1 MSNKSIKKSNEL
13 KYLQTQRQ
21 KLVSQ
26 REILK
31 KVTKEKQ
38 DELTS
43 LNSKIK
49 NIDERLEKLI
59 SGNEIIFSEHAI
71 LRYIERV
78 LGINL
83 TDIKAKILTES
94 EKDECM
100 QMGGNLT
107 YKKEDFTVKIQD
119 FVVTTVF
126 KE

>member
-71 LRYIERV
+71 LRYIARV

-83 TDIKAKILTES
+83 TDIKAKIITES
-94 EKDECM
+94 EKDE
-100 QMGGNLT
+100 
-107 YKKEDFTVKIQD
+107 
-119 FVVTTVF
+119 
-126 KE
+126 

>member
-59 SGNEIIFSEHAI
+59 SGNEIVFSEHAI

-119 FVVTTVF
+119 LCF
-126 KE
+126 

>member
-59 SGNEIIFSEHAI
+59 SGNEIVFSEHAI

>member
-38 DELTS
+38 DELAS
-43 LNSKIK
+43 LNLKIK

>member
-43 LNSKIK
+43 PNSKIK
-49 NIDERLEKLI
+49 KHR
-59 SGNEIIFSEHAI
+59 
-71 LRYIERV
+71 
-78 LGINL
+78 
-83 TDIKAKILTES
+83 
-94 EKDECM
+94 
-100 QMGGNLT
+100 
-107 YKKEDFTVKIQD
+107 
-119 FVVTTVF
+119 
-126 KE
+126 

>member
-13 KYLQTQRQ
+13 KYLLAKRQ
-21 KLVSQ
+21 KLVLQ

-43 LNSKIK
+43 LNLKIK

-83 TDIKAKILTES
+83 TDIKAKIFTLS
-94 EKDECM
+94 
-100 QMGGNLT
+100 Q
-107 YKKEDFTVKIQD
+107 KKMNVCKWVEI
-119 FVVTTVF
+119 
-126 KE
+126 

>member
-38 DELTS
+38 DELAS

-49 NIDERLEKLI
+49 NIDEKLEKLI

-83 TDIKAKILTES
+83 TDIKAKILTEP

-119 FVVTTVF
+119 FVVTTIF

>member
-21 KLVSQ
+21 KSVSQ

-38 DELTS
+38 DELES

-49 NIDERLEKLI
+49 NINERLEKLI
-59 SGNEIIFSEHAI
+59 SSNGIIFREHAI

-94 EKDECM
+94 KKDECM

-107 YKKEDFTVKIQD
+107 YKKKDFSVKIQD
-119 FVVTTVF
+119 FVVATVF

>member
-38 DELTS
+38 DELAS

>member
-49 NIDERLEKLI
+49 NIDEKLEKLI

-83 TDIKAKILTES
+83 TDIKAKILTEP

-119 FVVTTVF
+119 FVVTTIF

>member
-38 DELTS
+38 DELAS

-107 YKKEDFTVKIQD
+107 YKKEDFSVKIQD

>member
-71 LRYIERV
+71 IRYIERV

-126 KE
+126 IE

>member
-31 KVTKEKQ
+31 KVTKEKR

-49 NIDERLEKLI
+49 NIDEKLEKLI

-83 TDIKAKILTES
+83 TDIKAKILTEP

-119 FVVTTVF
+119 FVVTTIF

>member
-38 DELTS
+38 DELAS

-49 NIDERLEKLI
+49 NIDEKLEKLI
-59 SGNEIIFSEHAI
+59 YGNEIIFSEHAI

-83 TDIKAKILTES
+83 TDIKAKILTEP

-119 FVVTTVF
+119 FVVTTIF

>member
-119 FVVTTVF
+119 FVVTTIF